1 MADPTLTRQLAQST
15 LEVLKKAGH
24 IVLAPG
30 GSEQVVRDLSV
41 LIEPVL
47 KIILLNVDRSPIMG
61 EVSSTF
67 GTEATDEAVEEL
79 VSAMRDA
86 LLDSEG
92 VEDVFADDRTIERE
106 IFRAFADSLKGVE
119 RTTDEDDEIP
129 PISVRLDTLGYVA
142 AKAARTADRGVLE
155 DALDRAAAAAEAEL
169 KTFDDK
175 THTAFFTPI
184 EQDPER
190 RLDIESAIE
199 EELSDLVDLGVVE
212 LPTVKRMVSLP
223 ALADDARRALR
234 RHLDELTQKHLSI
247 ALCPGSWDWDAE
259 KRNVVIVFTPLSDPD
274 HALVDRAM
282 KSFEAELGLALA
294 SLGDAP
300 PKSKRPTLA
309 DSPAAL
315 RGALELLR
323 AVEGLPSKAPKP
335 TKTPATKT
343 PAAKAPAAKAPAAKA
358 PAAKAPAAKKPAAK
372 KAAAEKKA
380 PAKAAA
386 KPAKAAAKKK

>member
-15 LEVLKKAGH
+15 LEVLKRAGH

-30 GSEQVVRDLSV
+30 GNEQVVRDLAV

-106 IFRAFADSLKGVE
+106 IFRAFADALKGVE
-119 RTTDEDDEIP
+119 RSSDEDDDIP

-142 AKAARTADRGVLE
+142 AKAARTADRSVLE

-169 KTFDDK
+169 KTFDDT

-199 EELSDLVDLGVVE
+199 EELSDLVNLGVVE
-212 LPTVKRMVSLP
+212 LPTLKRTVSLP

-259 KRNVVIVFTPLSDPD
+259 RQNVVIVFTPLSDPD
-274 HALVDRAM
+274 QALVDRAM
-282 KSFEAELGLALA
+282 KVFEVELQQVLA
-294 SLGDAP
+294 SLAEA
-300 PKSKRPTLA
+300 PKSKRPASKPSALLG
-309 DSPAAL
+309 SSGAL
-315 RGALELLR
+315 RGALELLK
-323 AVEGLPSKAPKP
+323 AVDALPAKAPKAATARKAAASP
-335 TKTPATKT
+335 TK
-343 PAAKAPAAKAPAAKA
+343 
-358 PAAKAPAAKKPAAK
+358 PAAKKPAA
-372 KAAAEKKA
+372 EKK
-380 PAKAAA
+380 PAAKAA
-386 KPAKAAAKKK
+386 KPAPKKKK

>member
-30 GSEQVVRDLSV
+30 GNEQVVRDLAV

-47 KIILLNVDRSPIMG
+47 KIILSNVDRSPIMG

-79 VSAMRDA
+79 VSSMRDA
-86 LLDSEG
+86 LLDSDG
-92 VEDVFADDRTIERE
+92 VEDVFADDRTIERA
-106 IFRAFADSLKGVE
+106 IFRAFADALKGVE
-119 RTTDEDDEIP
+119 RTTDEDDDIP

-142 AKAARTADRGVLE
+142 AKAARTADREVLE

-212 LPTVKRMVSLP
+212 LPTVKRTVSLP
-223 ALADDARRALR
+223 ALAEDARRALR

-259 KRNVVIVFTPLSDPD
+259 KRNVLIVFTPLSDPD
-274 HALVDRAM
+274 QTLVDRAM
-282 KSFEAELGLALA
+282 KAFEAELQLAIA

-300 PKSKRPTLA
+300 PKSKRPVSKPSALL
-309 DSPAAL
+309 DSPNAL
-315 RGALELLR
+315 RGALELLK
-323 AVEGLPSKAPKP
+323 AVDALPAKKA
-335 TKTPATKT
+335 T
-343 PAAKAPAAKAPAAKA
+343 AKK
-358 PAAKAPAAKKPAAK
+358 PAAKKPAAS
-372 KAAAEKKA
+372 AEKKA
-380 PAKAAA
+380 PAKAEK
-386 KPAKAAAKKK
+386 KPVTKAAAKKK